1 MELIVIRLGYS
12 LDGGSWSIKDLNIIE
27 RLIDWVDV
35 DDDQMSK

>member
-1 MELIVIRLGYS
+1 MELIVIGLGYS
-12 LDGGSWSIKDLNIIE
+12 LDGGSWSIEDLNIIE